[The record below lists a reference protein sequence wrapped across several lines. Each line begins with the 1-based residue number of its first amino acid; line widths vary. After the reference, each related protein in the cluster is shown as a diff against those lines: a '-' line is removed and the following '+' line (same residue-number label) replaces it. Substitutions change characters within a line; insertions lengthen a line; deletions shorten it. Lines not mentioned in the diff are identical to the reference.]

1 MGSLWG
7 GLETRGRLRNRPR
20 RGGQKRTR
28 RLATHRQPAAQSSI
42 AATNPSSKNKRGVL
56 RPGGPIENRPQAESP
71 MSLSF
76 LGRNASETFIGSYVL
91 VVAGR
96 WGRRSVGVLAKTRSQ
111 ECERCT
117 QEISEVL
124 SQGVSANFFH
134 RAAEETHG
142 ICTDFTSRCIGT
154 RRLAKLAR

>member
-20 RGGQKRTR
+20 RGGQKRTK
-28 RLATHRQPAAQSSI
+28 RLATHRRPAAQSSI

-56 RPGGPIENRPQAESP
+56 RPGRPIEI
-71 MSLSF
+71 
-76 LGRNASETFIGSYVL
+76 GRGLKAQCHLVFFGGNASETFIGSYVL
-91 VVAGR
+91 VVAWR

-117 QEISEVL
+117 QECVRHVAAPGESTSCGPSEKTKWHWVESL
-124 SQGVSANFFH
+124 PHNSF
-134 RAAEETHG
+134 
-142 ICTDFTSRCIGT
+142 IGSPPST
-154 RRLAKLAR
+154 AP

>member
-1 MGSLWG
+1 MKCAVDQLDAEGFVDFGVGSDSEECIG
-7 GLETRGRLRNRPR
+7 GEFGR
-20 RGGQKRTR
+20 RGVGELDNAVEVGWKFGTLGGCRSKKTKRRHEWR
-28 RLATHRQPAAQSSI
+28 R
-42 AATNPSSKNKRGVL
+42 G
-56 RPGGPIENRPQAESP
+56 
-71 MSLSF
+71 
-76 LGRNASETFIGSYVL
+76 
-91 VVAGR
+91 
-96 WGRRSVGVLAKTRSQ
+96 
-111 ECERCT
+111 T